1 MTRLLVVDDQVL
13 IRAGLAA
20 LATAAPGFEVVGQ
33 AATGEEAVDLAA
45 ALRPDV
51 ILMDIRLPGISGIT
65 ALEYILAQAVDP
77 KPKIVMLTVFDL
89 DEYVY
94 AALRAGASGFLLK
107 DTPPERLLAAV
118 TLIADGEMLFAPT
131 VTRRLIETF
140 APQPTEPRQ
149 HPASLTEL
157 TARETDVLHLVGQ
170 GLTNEQ
176 IAQHLVVS
184 TATVKTHL
192 NRVMSKL
199 GLISRAQAVVIAYE
213 SGLVV
218 PGQHA
223 HHTPWASGASPVT
236 SEPGP

>member
-1 MTRLLVVDDQVL
+1 MTRLLIVDDQVL

-45 ALRPDV
+45 TTHPDV

-65 ALEYILAQAVDP
+65 ALERILADASEPRP
-77 KPKIVMLTVFDL
+77 KVVMLTVFDL

-94 AALRAGASGFLLK
+94 TALRAGASGFLLK

-118 TLIADGEMLFAPT
+118 ALIAEGEMLFAPA
-131 VTRRLIETF
+131 VTRRLVETF
-140 APQPTEPRQ
+140 AHQPKAKREQPT
-149 HPASLTEL
+149 SLTEL
-157 TARETDVLHLVGQ
+157 TDRETDVLQLVGQ

-176 IAQHLVVS
+176 IAQRLLV
-184 TATVKTHL
+184 TIATVKTHL

-199 GLISRAQAVVIAYE
+199 GLTSRAQAVVVAYE
-213 SGLVV
+213 SGLVS
-218 PGQHA
+218 PGGH
-223 HHTPWASGASPVT
+223 GFR
-236 SEPGP
+236 

>member
-1 MTRLLVVDDQVL
+1 MTRLLIVDDQVL

-33 AATGEEAVDLAA
+33 AATGEEAVALAA
-45 ALRPDV
+45 ATCPDV

-65 ALEYILAQAVDP
+65 ALERILADASDESRP
-77 KPKIVMLTVFDL
+77 KVVMLTVFDL

-94 AALRAGASGFLLK
+94 DALRAGASGFLLK

-118 TLIADGEMLFAPT
+118 ALIAEGEMLFAPA
-131 VTRRLIETF
+131 VTRRLVETF
-140 APQPTEPRQ
+140 AHQPETKREQ
-149 HPASLTEL
+149 PASLTGL
-157 TARETDVLHLVGQ
+157 TERETEVLRLVGQ

-176 IAQHLVVS
+176 LARRLMVT

-199 GLISRAQAVVIAYE
+199 GLQSRAQAVVAAYE
-213 SGLVV
+213 SGLIT
-218 PGQHA
+218 PGQA
-223 HHTPWASGASPVT
+223 GP
-236 SEPGP
+236 EPSHP